1 MVFGMIIYLHAY
13 FMITLQ
19 GYIGYAPDIYELISD
34 HEIQNTDDDQLYFT
48 KLYLD
53 EDLRV
58 SLSVQII
65 LLSLLMNLC
74 ILIGW
79 YIVEMMHKI
88 FWIRSYEIYYQDHA

>member
-1 MVFGMIIYLHAY
+1 MLFLIPNIILVVFGIIIRL
-13 FMITLQ
+13 FTSMLILLIIIILQ

-53 EDLRV
+53 QDLRV

-74 ILIGW
+74 ILVG
-79 YIVEMMHKI
+79 
-88 FWIRSYEIYYQDHA
+88 